1 MKQCNDIK
9 EVMFS
14 ADQIR
19 NRVSEIA
26 KQIAADYKGNRP
38 LVIGVLKGAWV
49 FVADLLRELEIPADV
64 DFICASSY
72 GSGTS
77 TSGEVTLLKDITMD
91 CRKRDVLIVEDIIDS
106 GVTLS
111 WLKQM
116 MIDRKARSVNIAT
129 LLSKPSRRK
138 VNVDVKYVGFEIPD
152 EFVVGYGMDYDERY
166 RTLTNICILKEEVT
180 NVHK

>member
-1 MKQCNDIK
+1 MKHSNDIK
-9 EVMFS
+9 EIMFS
-14 ADQIR
+14 AEQIH
-19 NRVSEIA
+19 NRIAEMAQQIA
-26 KQIAADYKGNRP
+26 KDYAGRRP

-49 FVADLLRELEIPADV
+49 FVADLLRALELPADV

-72 GSGTS
+72 GSGTT
-77 TSGEVTLLKDITMD
+77 TSGEVTLLKDITLD
-91 CRKRDVLIVEDIIDS
+91 CRKRDVLLVEDIIDS

-138 VNVDVKYVGFEIPD
+138 VDVDVKYIGFEIPD
-152 EFVVGYGMDYDERY
+152 EFVVGYGMDYDEHY
-166 RTLTNICILKEEVT
+166 RTLTDICILKEEVYS
-180 NVHK
+180 K

>member
-1 MKQCNDIK
+1 MKQCDDIK
-9 EVMFS
+9 AIMFS
-14 ADQIR
+14 AEQIR
-19 NRVSEIA
+19 SRISEMARQIA
-26 KQIAADYKGNRP
+26 KDYEGRRP

-49 FVADLLRELEIPADV
+49 FVADLLRELELPSDV

-77 TSGEVTLLKDITMD
+77 TTGTVTLLKDITLD
-91 CRKRDVLIVEDIIDS
+91 CRNRDVLLVEDIIDS

-111 WLKQM
+111 LLQQM
-116 MIDRKARSVNIAT
+116 LIERKAKSVNIVT

-138 VNVDVKYVGFEIPD
+138 VNVDVKYIGFEIPD

-166 RTLTNICILKEEVT
+166 RTLSDICILKESIYM
-180 NVHK
+180 